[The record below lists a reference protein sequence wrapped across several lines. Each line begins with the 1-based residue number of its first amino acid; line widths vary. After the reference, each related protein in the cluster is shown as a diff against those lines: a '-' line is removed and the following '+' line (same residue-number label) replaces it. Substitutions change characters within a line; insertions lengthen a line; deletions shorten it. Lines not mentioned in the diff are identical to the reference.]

1 MRNSHRS
8 FFLLLVFQIFSH
20 LNQILQLHPVQ
31 QQVIFTG
38 IEHTGG
44 DFAVE
49 KQEVQQIL
57 LVGDVI
63 CLVFSELGFECL
75 QHRDRKIIKL

>member
-1 MRNSHRS
+1 MNDDLFTQKLFSITI
-8 FFLLLVFQIFSH
+8 LQVFSH
-20 LNQILQLHPVQ
+20 LNQVLQLHPVQ

-49 KQEVQQIL
+49 KQEVEEIL

-63 CLVFSELGFECL
+63 CLVFSELRFEL
-75 QHRDRKIIKL
+75 L